1 MELKLKKQI
10 DKLENEIRFK
20 SVDLEEDMNDFSI
33 DIHNYKTNNKL
44 ITISPRCIRC
54 NLCAEECPIGAV
66 QSATWFREAKIEDN
80 CVQCEICAQT
90 CPISCIYVL
99 EAESTIKSDDVDD
112 KKVEYFLKDIPVRH
126 RLLNMESISVTRNIC
141 VGCGS
146 CTKFC
151 PTKAISLKSE
161 SFIKEHGEK
170 IASDYEIGIDTIDFN
185 TDSNGE
191 RLYSYVEEDLCI
203 GCGSCKNLCMHGAI
217 NLERDLGPVIIY
229 SHIDVN
235 QDKCVGCFLCEENCP
250 VNAIR
255 IVEGQVVLDDEKCIR
270 CQECTGRCPVEALN
284 HVIDEEGL
292 NLD

>member
-1 MELKLKKQI
+1 MEIKLKKPME
-10 DKLENEIRFK
+10 KLEKEIRFK
-20 SVDLEEDMNDFSI
+20 SVDLDEDIKDFSV
-33 DIHNYKTNNKL
+33 DIHNYKTENKH

-54 NLCAEECPIGAV
+54 NLCAEECPVNAI
-66 QSATWFREAKIEDN
+66 QSATWFRKAKIEDN

-99 EAESTIKSDDVDD
+99 EAESTIEKDEVDEEGV
-112 KKVEYFLKDIPVRH
+112 KYFLKDIPVRH
-126 RLLNMESISVTRNIC
+126 RLLKMKDISVTRNIC

-146 CTKFC
+146 CTRFC
-151 PTKAISLKSE
+151 PTKAISLKPE
-161 SFIKEHGEK
+161 SFIKSHGEK
-170 IASDYEIGIDTIDFN
+170 IASDYEVGIDTIDFN

-191 RLYSYVEEDLCI
+191 RLYSYIEKDLCI

-217 NLERDLGPVIIY
+217 ELERDLGPVIIY

-255 IVEGQVVLDDEKCIR
+255 IVEGRVVLDDDKCIR
-270 CQECTGRCPVEALN
+270 CKDCTTRCPVNALN
-284 HVIDEEGL
+284 LVIDEEGL
-292 NLD
+292 DL

>member
-20 SVDLEEDMNDFSI
+20 SVDLDEDIMDFSI
-33 DIHNYKTNNKL
+33 DIHDYKMDYKL

-54 NLCAEECPIGAV
+54 NLCAEECPIGAI
-66 QSATWFREAKIEDN
+66 QSATWFREAKIESK

-90 CPISCIYVL
+90 CPVSAIYVL
-99 EAESTIKSDDVDD
+99 EAESAIESDSTDD
-112 KKVEYFLKDIPVRH
+112 AKAKYFLKDIPVRH
-126 RLLNMESISVTRNIC
+126 RILKMKNIEIERNHC

-151 PTKAISLKSE
+151 PTKAITLE
-161 SFIKEHGEK
+161 NETFVKEHGEL
-170 IASDYEIGIDTIDFN
+170 IASDYDSVDTIDFN
-185 TDSNGE
+185 TDSNGQ
-191 RLYSYVEEDLCI
+191 RLYSFVNKDLCV
-203 GCGSCKNLCMHGAI
+203 GCGSCVNLCMHGVI
-217 NLERDLGPVIIY
+217 KLERDLGPVIIF

-255 IVEGQVVLDDEKCIR
+255 IVEGKVQLDNDKCIR
-270 CQECTGRCPVEALN
+270 CNVCTNKCPVGALN
-284 HVIDEEGL
+284 TVID
-292 NLD
+292 